1 MLFFLRHSKPV
12 NSRWGVM
19 GDTLRAVS
27 IMMVMLGFLT
37 AAAHAKKAAQRVTLS
52 FKNAKLEQ
60 VFSEI
65 SKQTDYRFF
74 YSDEVARKATP
85 VSINVKNVDVMDLL
99 NELMHGQS
107 MKYKV
112 IAGTIIINLANEPEK
127 IDPPPVL
134 SQEIIVLHTHA
145 EDTTLTKTKTKT
157 KGLIKAGRMEK
168 PVISL
173 PDRNLGHALV
183 VEEPG
188 GS

>member
-1 MLFFLRHSKPV
+1 MHYFLCYNKANNDQGGIGGMQLRLGMTVIILLLFASV
-12 NSRWGVM
+12 VQAG
-19 GDTLRAVS
+19 
-27 IMMVMLGFLT
+27 
-37 AAAHAKKAAQRVTLS
+37 KAAQKVTLS
-52 FKNAKLEQ
+52 FKNAKIEQ

-85 VSINVKNVDVMDLL
+85 VSIDVKDVDVIDLL
-99 NELMHGQS
+99 NELMDGQS

-112 IAGTIIINLANEPEK
+112 IAGTIIINLATKSEK
-127 IDPPPVL
+127 MDPPPIL
-134 SQEIIVLHTHA
+134 SQEIIVFHTDE
-145 EDTTLTKTKTKT
+145 EDTSLVKMKKKM
-157 KGLIKAGRMEK
+157 KGVIKAGRMEK

-173 PDRNLGHALV
+173 PDRNLGQALV

>member
-1 MLFFLRHSKPV
+1 MESECSDSSSVF
-12 NSRWGVM
+12 G
-19 GDTLRAVS
+19 GAGS
-27 IMMVMLGFLT
+27 IIMVMLGFLAT
-37 AAAHAKKAAQRVTLS
+37 AAHAKKAAQKVTLS

-85 VSINVKNVDVMDLL
+85 VSIDVKNVDVMDLL

-107 MKYKV
+107 MKYKI
-112 IAGTIIINLANEPEK
+112 IAGTIIINLATELEK
-127 IDPPPVL
+127 VNPPPVL
-134 SQEIIVLHTHA
+134 SQEIIVLHTGEGDA
-145 EDTTLTKTKTKT
+145 ALIKARKET

-173 PDRNLGHALV
+173 PHRNLGNALM